1 MADIVMPQLG
11 ESVTEGTITR
21 WFKAPGDDVTE
32 DEPLFEVSTDKV
44 DTEVPATMSGVLGEI
59 RVPEGETVD
68 VGTVLAVMADGG
80 GAGEA
85 AAPAAEAPAEAPAAP
100 APVAEAPAEAPPA
113 PAAEAPPRSGP
124 RSGRGSCSRSGPRP
138 AQLRHLPLPAA
149 EAPQPAPEPAAA
161 AAPQPRAAERS
172 CRRWSGASSR
182 RTGSIRPP
190 SRARESAGGSPG
202 TTS

>member
-68 VGTVLAVMADGG
+68 VGTVLAVMADGD

-85 AAPAAEAPAEAPAAP
+85 AAPAAEAPAEAPPARGRARPHRGTACSRSSPGRGAP
-100 APVAEAPAEAPPA
+100 CSCARGRGA
-113 PAAEAPPRSGP
+113 RSGP
-124 RSGRGSCSRSGPRP
+124 CSRPGTGASTRARARP
-138 AQLRHLPLPAA
+138 A
-149 EAPQPAPEPAAA
+149 PAPEPAAP
-161 AAPQPRAAERS
+161 PQPPAAKRS
-172 CRRWSGASSR
+172 CRRSSGASSR
-182 RTGSIRPP
+182 RTGSIRRP
-190 SRARESAGGSPG
+190 SRERESVAGSPG
-202 TTS
+202 TTC